1 MPPSL
6 RHYTS
11 RAGDPHRHR
20 HLQINARVRAGG
32 WRGLLS
38 VGVRESLEAIN
49 GIGHPAAMTDP
60 GSRRALVA
68 HGYTLDPES
77 GEVREL
83 AAHAGAFRRTGPQ
96 DRPARSSRTSTPVRP
111 GGAATI
117 PARSRRRLR
126 QAWNRRA
133 RADERMWCTAAVRV
147 SLGERLTI
155 ELRVDTR
162 AHAEC

>member
-96 DRPARSSRTSTPVRP
+96 DRPARSARKIEQNIDACEAGWRRDHPGEEPAEAAAGVESAGP
-111 GGAATI
+111 GG
-117 PARSRRRLR
+117 
-126 QAWNRRA
+126 
-133 RADERMWCTAAVRV
+133 
-147 SLGERLTI
+147 
-155 ELRVDTR
+155 
-162 AHAEC
+162 